1 MTHTPESSPGNP
13 PHAGAPRSRAP
24 RIDLLTLFPAM
35 VEGFFRES
43 ILGRAAERGILE
55 IHTHNLRDW
64 AKNKHRRVDDTPFGG
79 GAGMLMSPQPLFD
92 AIEELRSP
100 GARVVY
106 LCPDGK
112 PLTNAIAR
120 ELAGAPHLVLVSGHY
135 EGMDQRVR
143 DALITDEISIGDYV
157 LTNGTIAAAVL
168 VDCLARQIPGVLG
181 DERSLVGESFCESDR
196 MLSHPQY
203 TRPADFRGMKVPEVL
218 LGGNH
223 KAIDAWNRNRRV
235 EKTLAR
241 RPDLLPEGFREEWEK
256 SKQPKAKKRRSAP
269 KVPRGDTPSAPSGEG
284 DSSAG

>member
-1 MTHTPESSPGNP
+1 MTSPASPEKSPLAEGP
-13 PHAGAPRSRAP
+13 REGAL

-35 VEGFFRES
+35 VEGFFKES
-43 ILGRAAERGILE
+43 ILGRAADKGILK

-79 GAGMLMSPQPLFD
+79 GAGMLMAPQPLFD
-92 AIEELRSP
+92 AIEELRTP
-100 GARVVY
+100 GARVVH

-112 PLTNAIAR
+112 PLTNALAR

-143 DALITDEISIGDYV
+143 DTLITDEISIGDYV

-181 DERSLVGESFCESDR
+181 DEQSLVGESFCEQDR

-223 KAIDAWNRNRRV
+223 KAIEAWNKDRRV
-235 EKTLAR
+235 EKTLER
-241 RPDLLPEGFREEWEK
+241 RPDLLPEGFGEEWKK
-256 SKQPKAKKRRSAP
+256 SKLPNRLLKKSA
-269 KVPRGDTPSAPSGEG
+269 RPSEFPGLCPADVTHLP
-284 DSSAG
+284 A